1 MKRREA
7 QSKEEASKG
16 KSKRHERAKKMD
28 RWNKKRARLS
38 LWIISNYEDKLI
50 ELRSVDRLNEK
61 SHVLP
66 RIIAWIDSVNA

>member
-7 QSKEEASKG
+7 QSKAEASKG
-16 KSKRHERAKKMD
+16 KLKRHERAKKMD